1 MQLFKKWNKT
11 TCVVVPDGYVM
22 WYSNDGS
29 SIHLL
34 DSDNNDVELG
44 GGSGVTVDTALSA
57 TSTNP
62 VQNKVIKTELDKK
75 ASASEV
81 YSKTEIDNK
90 FGNFET
96 QANAVIGGN

>member
-1 MQLFKKWNKT
+1 MQLFKKWDKT
-11 TCVVVPDGYVM
+11 TSVVVPDGYVM
-22 WYSNDGS
+22 LYSNDGS

-57 TSTNP
+57 ASTNP
-62 VQNKVIKTELDKK
+62 VQNKVIKLELDKK
-75 ASASEV
+75 AKASEV
-81 YSKTEIDNK
+81 YSKTEIDSK
-90 FGNFET
+90 LGTFET